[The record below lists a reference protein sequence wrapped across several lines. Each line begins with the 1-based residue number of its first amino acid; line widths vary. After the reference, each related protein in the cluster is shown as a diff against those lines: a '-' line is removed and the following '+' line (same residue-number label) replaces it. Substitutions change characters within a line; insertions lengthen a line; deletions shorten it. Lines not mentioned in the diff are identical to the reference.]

1 MGDMAD
7 WCLDMALMY
16 DNHLDFI
23 SRRKMEQHIWTARD
37 GQEIHVTKM
46 TTQHLINT
54 ILMIE
59 EGRSNH
65 DEAWIQILQA
75 ELDSRL

>member
-1 MGDMAD
+1 MGDIAD

-16 DNHLDFI
+16 DDHLDFI
-23 SRRKMEQHIWTARD
+23 SRRRMEQHIWTTKE
-37 GQEIHVTKM
+37 GQEVHVTKM

-59 EGRSNH
+59 EERSNH
-65 DEAWIQILQA
+65 DEA
-75 ELDSRL
+75 